1 MTLKHGD
8 LIGMIFNDISV
19 DEFKP
24 KAGTVEDVI
33 VVAFCLRDRA
43 PAEDLN
49 TFIQRSFID
58 TLDSDVSNGTDQDG
72 HYLLFVEMERNTEFF
87 KNFQALL
94 KDISNLTGHVQWKV
108 KTYLSNGKEFDYTDP
123 KLEKYVVLN
132 PKEYITKDKF
142 KMANLKEEI
151 EFFFQDTYISDL
163 TIKENTIT
171 ISDSRRTIQA
181 DVVDTGDYDLVID
194 RNLLKESAFRLTNKS
209 QEQQILENILG
220 NCSVFPIENY
230 LCVGRGDR
238 IILLKNTEIV
248 YKER

>member
-8 LIGMIFNDISV
+8 LIGMIFNDVSI

-24 KAGTVEDVI
+24 KAGKVEDVI
-33 VVAFCLRDRA
+33 VVAFCLKDKS

-49 TFIQRSFID
+49 TFIQRSFIE
-58 TLDSDVSNGTDQDG
+58 TLDSDVSNGTDQEG
-72 HYLLFVEMERNTEFF
+72 HYLLFVEFDRNDKFF

-94 KDISNLTGHVQWKV
+94 KDIQNLTGRVQWKV
-108 KTYLSNGKEFDYTDP
+108 RTYLSDGLEFDYTDP
-123 KLEKYVVLN
+123 KLEKYVVLD
-132 PKEYITKDKF
+132 PKEYITKDKY
-142 KMANLKEEI
+142 KMANIKEDI

-163 TIKENTIT
+163 TIQENTIT
-171 ISDSRRTIQA
+171 ISDNRRTIRA
-181 DVVDTGDYDLVID
+181 DVVDTGDYDMVID
-194 RNLLKESAFRLTNKS
+194 RNLLKESAFRLTNKT

-248 YKER
+248 YKGR